1 MKKLLLIVFT
11 FLSLISSHSFAQ
23 LHVKREPLI
32 TFGGITGG
40 SNVSIMQLMDYPELM
55 MTDKTEQ
62 IVSYE
67 ITFNAGKEESVTIKV
82 EGPKINQAAKA
93 KLESL
98 KGKEG
103 EIRFQHVMTKKEDVI
118 FDTPYQLTLHFNQ

>member
-1 MKKLLLIVFT
+1 MKKLFLIVFA

-23 LHVKREPLI
+23 VHVKKETLI
-32 TFGGITGG
+32 TFGGIPGG

-62 IVSYE
+62 IVRYE
-67 ITFNAGKEESVTIKV
+67 MSFNTGKEKEVTIKI
-82 EGPKINQAAKA
+82 EGSKINQEAKA

-103 EIRFQHVMTKKEDVI
+103 EIRFHHVMTKKGDVI
-118 FDTPYQLTLHFNQ
+118 FDTPYQLTLHFKQ

>member
-1 MKKLLLIVFT
+1 MKKLLLIVFA

-23 LHVKREPLI
+23 VHVKKEPLI
-32 TFGGITGG
+32 TFGGIPAG

-55 MTDKTEQ
+55 MADKTEQ

-67 ITFNAGKEESVTIKV
+67 MTFNAGKEESITIKI
-82 EGPKINQAAKA
+82 EGQKINQAAKA

-103 EIRFQHVMTKKEDVI
+103 EIRFHHVITKKGDVI
-118 FDTPYQLTLHFNQ
+118 FDTPYQLALHFNQ